1 LHEANKCRALFATHY
16 HELTSLASKLDGLAN
31 ATVKV
36 KDWQGEVIFLHEV
49 VAGVADRSY
58 GIQVAKL
65 AGLPQAVTKRAASI
79 LAQLEKSERAS
90 KRETLIDDL
99 PLFAVVNAAPEQ
111 TAQTTEIENMLTT
124 AKPDEMSPRDALDF
138 IYALKTKLGI
148 TQK

>member
-1 LHEANKCRALFATHY
+1 MAA
-16 HELTSLASKLDGLAN
+16 KLDGLAN

-65 AGLPQAVTKRAASI
+65 AGLPQAVTKRAAAI

-90 KRETLIDDL
+90 KRETLVDDL
-99 PLFAVVNAAPEQ
+99 PLFAVSQHAAGDQ
-111 TAQTTEIENMLTT
+111 DSKRNEIEDMVQ
-124 AKPDEMSPRDALDF
+124 AARPDEMSPREALAF
-138 IYALKTKLGI
+138 LYAIKARLKE
-148 TQK
+148 TQ